1 MPERTPTAK
10 DRPDHDRADHD
21 RRRSARF
28 ICGGYAKISRLPSDG
43 IFIPGTIRDLSLHG
57 CCVDIPQPMD
67 CGARAEIIVRVNAA
81 SFRAVSEVKAIRGRS
96 GAGMEFV
103 HLSAGGKGLLAD
115 MVTDLA
121 RLQAVMHKLKSAR
134 REMDAKS
141 FRKQLEEGRLQ
152 AAMLSERF
160 PFLGTILQAESSAE
174 SPRESPRENPEES
187 SPPDQL
193 RSASQSRIVEARP
206 FVITVDLFG

>member
-1 MPERTPTAK
+1 
-10 DRPDHDRADHD
+10 
-21 RRRSARF
+21 
-28 ICGGYAKISRLPSDG
+28 
-43 IFIPGTIRDLSLHG
+43 
-57 CCVDIPQPMD
+57 MD

-81 SFRAVSEVKAIRGRS
+81 SFRAVSAVKAIRGRS
-96 GAGMEFV
+96 GAALEFV

-121 RLQAVMHKLKSAR
+121 RLQAVMYKLKSGR
-134 REMDAKS
+134 REKDAKS

-160 PFLGTILQAESSAE
+160 PFLGTMLQAESSEE
-174 SPRESPRENPEES
+174 SPRESSGKSSTESPEEI

-193 RSASQSRIVEARP
+193 RSGRQGRIVEARP